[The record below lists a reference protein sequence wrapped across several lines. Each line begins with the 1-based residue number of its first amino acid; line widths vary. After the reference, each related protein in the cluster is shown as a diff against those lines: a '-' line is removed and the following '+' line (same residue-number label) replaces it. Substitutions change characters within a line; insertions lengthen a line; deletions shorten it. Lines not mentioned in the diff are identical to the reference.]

1 MLYRAT
7 PPLGAL
13 RYFCREFEYIM
24 RRYYAPQ
31 PLMGLQVL
39 LLSLLLWLAV
49 GCSGDDQA
57 QAPAVSTTASGKQA
71 TPASS
76 STLSSTADSSRLPLP
91 PIPAE
96 VAEAIQDRDAARLLQ
111 LLDGEPEPC
120 GQTPTPGIGAG
131 PNPTCPPGSSP
142 GTLVGQF
149 IVIGDCEGFSVPAGP
164 EVVDRIIGLRD
175 EGAELHAVVWARE
188 SFGSPERAYVLVYK
202 VESGAGRA
210 VSVKE
215 SGIVGVYYGCGASP
229 QGLVSFWEANG
240 DAVVYPPSDIRR

>member
-1 MLYRAT
+1 
-7 PPLGAL
+7 
-13 RYFCREFEYIM
+13 M
-24 RRYYAPQ
+24 RRYPDPG
-31 PLMGLQVL
+31 PLMGLQVF

-57 QAPAVSTTASGKQA
+57 QAPPDSITASGPQA

-76 STLSSTADSSRLPLP
+76 PTLPATADPVRSPLP
-91 PIPAE
+91 PFVAE
-96 VAEAIQDRDAARLLQ
+96 VAEAIRDRDAARLLQ
-111 LLDGEPEPC
+111 LLGGEPEPC
-120 GQTPTPGIGAG
+120 GQTPAPGIGAG

-149 IVIGDCEGFSVPAGP
+149 VVIGDCEGFSVPAGAG
-164 EVVDRIIGLRD
+164 VVDRIIGLRD
-175 EGAELHAVVWARE
+175 EGAELHAVVRARE
-188 SFGSPERAYVLVYK
+188 SFGSPERVYVLVYE

-215 SGIVGVYYGCGASP
+215 SGIAGVYYGCGASP

-240 DAVVYPPSDIRR
+240 DAVVYPPSDVRR